1 MNKISESGHS
11 KNVANWEQ
19 LTTTVLSFGSAY
31 NPSRKEIQIPMV
43 QQVGADARQAM
54 NAMNVTK
61 AEYKNASAARA
72 DAFEPVGPLVTRC
85 MDAMKSTATIYRVD
99 DNAKTIA
106 RKIRGSRAKTKKA
119 VDPTALTTDGKLEK
133 EISTS
138 QMSYDNQLANF
149 DELISYFESVP
160 EYAPNE
166 PELKTANLRVF
177 WNDLKTKNDR
187 AIAATINFGHA
198 RAKRNEILYTP
209 ITGMVDLSV
218 DVKTYVRSV
227 YGIKSP
233 EYKSLTKLSFRS
245 IPKSTALS
253 SDFPITSSGSQV
265 LT

>member
-11 KNVANWEQ
+11 KNVANWGQ

-31 NPSRKEIQIPMV
+31 NPSRKEIQIPMI
-43 QQVGADARQAM
+43 QQIGTDANLAM
-54 NAMNVTK
+54 SVLNGVK

-72 DAFEPVGPLVTRC
+72 DAFEPIGPLVTRC
-85 MDAMKSTATIYRVD
+85 MDALKSTATIYRVD
-99 DNAKTIA
+99 DNAKTVA
-106 RKIRGSRAKTKKA
+106 RKMHGRRASTKKV
-119 VDPTALTTDGKLEK
+119 VDPMALTTEGKIEQ

-138 QMSYDNQLANF
+138 QMSYDNQLSNF

-166 PELKTANLRVF
+166 PELKTANLRAF
-177 WNDLKTKNDR
+177 WNALKAKNDR
-187 AIAATINFGHA
+187 AVCATIDFGHA

-209 ITGMVDLSV
+209 ISGMIDLSV

-233 EYKSLTKLSFRS
+233 EYKSLTKLTFKYIVKIAKPTS
-245 IPKSTALS
+245 KSANTI
-253 SDFPITSSGSQV
+253 SDTQP
-265 LT
+265 L